1 MNWTAYWFMF
11 PVALGIATLANAT
24 GIEGATFFSP
34 VLMLILRLEPRIAI
48 GAALITEVF
57 GFGSGV
63 SAYMRRKLIDYRLA
77 SQFLL
82 ITVPL
87 AAIGA
92 YFAGQISPVILKS
105 IFGFGLLVV
114 GIVFLRSPAAKE
126 TAKLDEAIRADFPP
140 DKAERKIVTADGQE
154 ICYTVCNRA
163 EGMTVTGIGGL
174 FMGLIGSGQRRN
186 ERLLSVAP
194 LPSSGQSRG
203 SDQRV
208 RRRHHRP
215 HGFARL
221 RRRLCPQR
229 RRRADASVE
238 PGRVYRA
245 GCDRRRS
252 TRTGTGGPAGCAQ
265 DGAIV
270 SGYFHRGWNHHL
282 VDDICARTDLKL
294 CELT

>member
-1 MNWTAYWFMF
+1 MMNWTAYWFMF
-11 PVALGIATLANAT
+11 PVALVIATLANAT

-105 IFGFGLLVV
+105 IFGFGLLVI
-114 GIVFLRSPAAKE
+114 GIVFLRSPVAKE

-174 FMGLIGSGQRRN
+174 FMGLIGSGQGEMNGYFLLRRCRVPSRVAVATSAFVVAITALTASLGYAVGFVRSGGDVLTQVLSLVVYTVPGVIIGGQLGPALAARLDTHKM
-186 ERLLSVAP
+186 ERVLAIIFILVGIITLWTTLVPRLL
-194 LPSSGQSRG
+194 
-203 SDQRV
+203 
-208 RRRHHRP
+208 
-215 HGFARL
+215 
-221 RRRLCPQR
+221 
-229 RRRADASVE
+229 
-238 PGRVYRA
+238 
-245 GCDRRRS
+245 
-252 TRTGTGGPAGCAQ
+252 
-265 DGAIV
+265 
-270 SGYFHRGWNHHL
+270 
-282 VDDICARTDLKL
+282 
-294 CELT
+294 

>member
-1 MNWTAYWFMF
+1 MLNWTAYWFMF

-24 GIEGATFFSP
+24 GVEGATFFSP

-82 ITVPL
+82 VTVPL

-92 YFAGQISPVILKS
+92 YFSGQISPVILKS
-105 IFGFGLLVV
+105 IFGFGLLVI
-114 GIVFLRSPAAKE
+114 GIVFLSSPAAKE

-174 FMGLIGSGQRRN
+174 FMGLIGSGQGEMNGYFLLRRCRVPSRVAVATSAFVVAITALTASLGYAIGFVRSGSDVLTQVLSLVVYTVPGVIIGGQLGPALAARLDTHKM
-186 ERLLSVAP
+186 ERVLAIIFILVGIITLWTTLVPRLL
-194 LPSSGQSRG
+194 
-203 SDQRV
+203 
-208 RRRHHRP
+208 
-215 HGFARL
+215 
-221 RRRLCPQR
+221 
-229 RRRADASVE
+229 
-238 PGRVYRA
+238 
-245 GCDRRRS
+245 
-252 TRTGTGGPAGCAQ
+252 
-265 DGAIV
+265 
-270 SGYFHRGWNHHL
+270 
-282 VDDICARTDLKL
+282 
-294 CELT
+294 